1 MTIYLQV
8 YMRYTRYM
16 RATFQLV
23 VATFVSSSGKL
34 RCFKIMH
41 AYKYKRRAGGQDVA
55 LINWSR
61 KVVGANCMAC
71 PQQQY
76 ENARWRKAAIGD
88 ISCWLED
95 PESKREVYLQQFEGR
110 EVKNWA

>member
-16 RATFQLV
+16 RATFQLI

-41 AYKYKRRAGGQDVA
+41 AYKYKRRAGGCGLDELVA
-55 LINWSR
+55 
-61 KVVGANCMAC
+61 K
-71 PQQQY
+71 
-76 ENARWRKAAIGD
+76 
-88 ISCWLED
+88 SCLGQ
-95 PESKREVYLQQFEGR
+95 LHGR
-110 EVKNWA
+110 PTTTI

>member
-16 RATFQLV
+16 RATFQLI
-23 VATFVSSSGKL
+23 VAPFVSSSGKL

-55 LINWSR
+55 LMNWSR
-61 KVVGANCMAC
+61 KVVWANCMAC

-76 ENARWRKAAIGD
+76 ENARWRKATIGGYK
-88 ISCWLED
+88 L
-95 PESKREVYLQQFEGR
+95 LTGR
-110 EVKNWA
+110 PSVPKKERSFFNSLRGRK

>member
-16 RATFQLV
+16 RATFQLI
-23 VATFVSSSGKL
+23 VAPFVSSSGKL

-55 LINWSR
+55 LMNWSR
-61 KVVGANCMAC
+61 KVVWVNCMAG

-76 ENARWRKAAIGD
+76 ENLDLEKTTQSPKERSFFNRGRK
-88 ISCWLED
+88 
-95 PESKREVYLQQFEGR
+95 
-110 EVKNWA
+110 